1 MCCDDDDDGDDD
13 GDGGGDDDDDDDD
26 ILGQCRIDSIV
37 YEIPHHTQAIIR
49 YEHHHHHH
57 PMHCFI
63 VCLQERLTKKE
74 RRAMKSSGKV
84 GKVANNRVKALIDVV
99 QLKRYYQYLT

>member
-1 MCCDDDDDGDDD
+1 MICIKGILECDHEDVVEDFGDDCDDMG
-13 GDGGGDDDDDDDD
+13 
-26 ILGQCRIDSIV
+26 SNP
-37 YEIPHHTQAIIR
+37 YP
-49 YEHHHHHH
+49 YYKK
-57 PMHCFI
+57 
-63 VCLQERLTKKE
+63 ERLTKKE